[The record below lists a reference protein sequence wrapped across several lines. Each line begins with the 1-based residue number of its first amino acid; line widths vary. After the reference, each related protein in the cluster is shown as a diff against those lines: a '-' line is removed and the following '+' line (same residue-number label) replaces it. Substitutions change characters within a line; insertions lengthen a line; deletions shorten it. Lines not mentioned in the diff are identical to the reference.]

1 MLYKLFLFLYPML
14 MLFIFANSRKKIK
27 YNISE
32 FAWIKVDFCVYWFSL
47 LCMLACI
54 SILHSLEKYRPDSE
68 FGIFMC
74 ILLEQGGA
82 VLIVILLGGFLSL
95 LLIRSVDLD
104 YIYSDFIC
112 HCKMNFTI
120 VALSCAVLCYLVE
133 DNKSISN
140 NNFLLLQSIMWGM
153 VAIQLWLGFDTFSRP
168 RKFIKAE
175 ENVKRKKITIKTA
188 CIHIFALLLG
198 PISFT
203 IYYYYVITKKTNIP
217 VIKISEMIFFI
228 IESFIIVVFEL
239 LIYFYRC
246 PLNIEK
252 DKNRLKENINMVKS
266 GMVEIKKFYYRNTKI
281 IISKKNNENKIEVKI
296 PFDDLEYDKKD
307 ENLNNS
313 LANVIVKNKIDF
325 DCDNIDVAEIEGW
338 IEDFIES
345 RRKTINECKEYV
357 KKNYILLNKH

>member
-1 MLYKLFLFLYPML
+1 ML

-82 VLIVILLGGFLSL
+82 VLIVILLGGFFSL

-140 NNFLLLQSIMWGM
+140 NNFLLLQSIMWVM

-188 CIHIFALLLG
+188 CIHIL
-198 PISFT
+198 P
-203 IYYYYVITKKTNIP
+203 YY
-217 VIKISEMIFFI
+217 
-228 IESFIIVVFEL
+228 
-239 LIYFYRC
+239 
-246 PLNIEK
+246 
-252 DKNRLKENINMVKS
+252 
-266 GMVEIKKFYYRNTKI
+266 
-281 IISKKNNENKIEVKI
+281 
-296 PFDDLEYDKKD
+296 
-307 ENLNNS
+307 
-313 LANVIVKNKIDF
+313 
-325 DCDNIDVAEIEGW
+325 
-338 IEDFIES
+338 
-345 RRKTINECKEYV
+345 
-357 KKNYILLNKH
+357 